1 MFSMGFSFPTLSFP
15 NEYFPYICAQQNLTM
30 SDIAAELAKLHT
42 LTGADYSR
50 QVERIA
56 RLGNFHPVEGESGIF
71 STGSEGEGDYGNLLN
86 AARKAVTHGYKVY
99 ILPNPS
105 KTQSPDFI
113 FDRKGVYRIYEL
125 KTIQGSS
132 SASNRLTDS
141 TSQSNHVLLNMTTRY
156 NGGLLAV
163 QIRNYFEQNA
173 HALEVLI
180 FKGKISLSIKR
191 NYAFRKDFVRKFRKE
206 YGK

>member
-1 MFSMGFSFPTLSFP
+1 M
-15 NEYFPYICAQQNLTM
+15 N
-30 SDIAAELAKLHT
+30 DIAAEIARLHT
-42 LTGADYSR
+42 LKGADYSR

-56 RLGNFHPVEGESGIF
+56 RMGNFHPVEGEINIF
-71 STGSEGEGDYGNLLN
+71 SAGSGSQADYSNLLN
-86 AARKAVTHGYKVY
+86 AARKAVIHGYKVY

-105 KTQSPDFI
+105 GTRTPDFI
-113 FDRKGVYRIYEL
+113 FERKGVFRIYEL

-132 SASNRLTDS
+132 SVSNRLMDS
-141 TSQSNHVLLNMTTRY
+141 TSQSNHVLLNMVTRY

-163 QIRNYFEQNA
+163 QIKSYFEQNDQ
-173 HALEVLI
+173 ALEVLI

-191 NYAFRKDFVRKFRKE
+191 NFASQKDFVRKFRKE

>member
-1 MFSMGFSFPTLSFP
+1 
-15 NEYFPYICAQQNLTM
+15 M
-30 SDIAAELAKLHT
+30 SDIAAELAKLHA
-42 LTGADYSR
+42 LKGADYSR
-50 QVERIA
+50 LVERIA
-56 RLGNFHPVEGESGIF
+56 RFGNFHIVKGEIGIF
-71 STGSEGEGDYGNLLN
+71 STGSKGEDDYNNLLN

-105 KTQSPDFI
+105 GMRTPDFI
-113 FDRKGVYRIYEL
+113 FERKGVYRIYEL

-141 TSQSNHVLLNMTTRY
+141 MSQSNHVLLNMTTRY

-180 FKGKISLSIKR
+180 FKGKVSLSIKR
-191 NYAFRKDFVRKFRKE
+191 NFALRKDFVRRFRKE